1 MGKSSAFWYRKTWLK
16 ALSKNSQLPSGFFN
30 ADQNQAGKLQTR
42 IDRGIG
48 SLTRLVQIFFI
59 DILPLFSSAIV
70 ALGLMYYANFYV
82 GLVATS
88 IIPIYFWLTFQQA
101 KKLGGWR
108 RNLRDGREK
117 RAKAFSVLSSRLA

>member
-1 MGKSSAFWYRKTWLK
+1 MPWCSLVKILWEKLAFWYRKTWQSIIEK
-16 ALSKNSQLPSGFFN
+16 FPELPFGFFN

-48 SLTRLVQIFFI
+48 SLTRLGTNLFI

-82 GLVATS
+82 GLVA
-88 IIPIYFWLTFQQA
+88 P
-101 KKLGGWR
+101 
-108 RNLRDGREK
+108 
-117 RAKAFSVLSSRLA
+117 VLSQFTFG